1 MFVSRREKRNDA
13 LRRNAAR
20 NAPGTLGR
28 YNSLAM
34 GALLGGTSTR
44 TPVRKLILALALACL
59 AIGLAAAGLVFR
71 HLNQAAGV
79 QDFPYAPGNAQLA
92 VVAALLGGLIAA
104 RRPELIFGWLIL
116 AHAVLLG
123 LDAFTGEYG
132 PYASSTTSAGPAHSA
147 AAWVTWLGAWLWVAA
162 YAPLFLTFAL
172 FPTGRLPSRRWRPFV
187 WLGASALGVV
197 ALSNALPAGPLNGTH
212 VSNPGGVT
220 WAASLGDN
228 RVFLRVVLLQLTATA
243 AQASPLLRFRRA
255 HGLERQ
261 QLKVYVFGLV
271 AAFTLSYG
279 ATLVDLERHEVLLFP
294 VASSLAAISLWIAL
308 TVAILRYRLFDIDV
322 VINRALV
329 YGTLTALLA
338 GTFAALSIVTQ
349 RITLAVTGQQSEVAV
364 VLAALVVT
372 ALFQPLRSRIQTF
385 VDRRFYR
392 SRYDASRTLEH
403 FAARVRDEVEL
414 DHLTRSLVSVVQN
427 TMQPSH
433 ASLWL
438 RQHSET
444 PVGHQAEQAS

>member
-1 MFVSRREKRNDA
+1 MFVSCREKRNDGS
-13 LRRNAAR
+13 LRNAAR

-44 TPVRKLILALALACL
+44 TPVRRLILALALAAL

-92 VVAALLGGLIAA
+92 VVAALLGWLIAT

-116 AHAVLLG
+116 AHANLLG

-132 PYASSTTSAGPAHSA
+132 PYAYSTTSAGPAHTA
-147 AAWVTWLGAWLWVAA
+147 AAWITWLGAWLWVAA

-187 WLGASALGVV
+187 WLGA
-197 ALSNALPAGPLNGTH
+197 
-212 VSNPGGVT
+212 
-220 WAASLGDN
+220 
-228 RVFLRVVLLQLTATA
+228 
-243 AQASPLLRFRRA
+243 
-255 HGLERQ
+255 
-261 QLKVYVFGLV
+261 
-271 AAFTLSYG
+271 
-279 ATLVDLERHEVLLFP
+279 
-294 VASSLAAISLWIAL
+294 IAL

-403 FAARVRDEVEL
+403 FAGRVRDEVEL

-438 RQHSET
+438 RQRSEI
-444 PVGHQAEQAS
+444 PVGHPAERAS